1 MSATFGASSQR
12 KRITVVGAVTL
23 GEADIERLQSL
34 GELAVYDDEPEDE
47 AEVLRRIGESEIVV
61 TGGTPI
67 TGQVIRRAPNLEMI
81 AIWSTGYNHVDV
93 AAASERGVLVSN
105 VRGFAAI
112 SVGEHAMALALALAK
127 RLPQADK
134 HVREGGYDWSA
145 FWGMEL
151 AGKTIGVVGTGAI
164 GSHVAR
170 LACCFGCRVV
180 AYTKH
185 PSPERA
191 ARLGV
196 EYVPLDSLLKESH
209 VICLCAALTHET
221 EELIGEREFK
231 MMERKPILVNVARGK
246 LIDQEA
252 LLHALR
258 TGQISGAGLDVLA
271 EEPPAEDEELLREE
285 RVILTPHSGSVTP
298 ECMAR
303 LTRLCIDNVEAC
315 LRGTPQ
321 NVIS

>member
-1 MSATFGASSQR
+1 
-12 KRITVVGAVTL
+12 
-23 GEADIERLQSL
+23 
-34 GELAVYDDEPEDE
+34 
-47 AEVLRRIGESEIVV
+47 
-61 TGGTPI
+61 
-67 TGQVIRRAPNLEMI
+67 
-81 AIWSTGYNHVDV
+81 
-93 AAASERGVLVSN
+93 
-105 VRGFAAI
+105 
-112 SVGEHAMALALALAK
+112 
-127 RLPQADK
+127 
-134 HVREGGYDWSA
+134 
-145 FWGMEL
+145 MEL
-151 AGKTIGVVGTGAI
+151 AGKTFGVVGTGAI

-170 LACCFGCRVV
+170 LARCFGCRVK

-185 PSPERA
+185 PSSERA

-209 VICLCAALTHET
+209 IICLCSALTQET
-221 EELIGEREFK
+221 EGLIGEREFK

-271 EEPPAEDEELLREE
+271 EEPPAEDEELLGEE
-285 RVILTPHSGSVTP
+285 RVILTPHNGAVTP

-303 LTRLCIDNVEAC
+303 LTRLCIDNVEAY
-315 LRGTPQ
+315 LQGTPQ